1 MAEMT
6 AESTAS
12 AGERQVP
19 WWLVLV
25 QGIAAIIVGVLLLIE
40 PRMTTA
46 VLVQVMGIY
55 FLVAGIVNLVSLFV
69 DRTAWGWKLLLGVI
83 GIAAGLAIIQH
94 PLWATVLVPT
104 TMIWVLGIYGLIFG
118 VVGLIQAFQ
127 GAGLGAGLLGVLS
140 IIFGILL
147 ITNPVIA
154 GFALPF
160 VLGIFG
166 VIGGI
171 LALVAAFQ
179 MRAATPAS

>member
-6 AESTAS
+6 AEAN
-12 AGERQVP
+12 AGEKQVP

-25 QGIAAIIVGVLLLIE
+25 QGIAAIIIGVLLLIE

-46 VLVQVMGIY
+46 ILVQVMGIY

-69 DRTAWGWKLLLGVI
+69 DRTAWGWKLVLGI
-83 GIAAGLAIIQH
+83 LGIVAGLMIIQH
-94 PLWATVLVPT
+94 PLWSSVLVPAT
-104 TMIWVLGIYGLIFG
+104 LVLVLGIEGLIFG
-118 VVGLIQAFQ
+118 IVGLVQAFQ
-127 GAGLGAGLLGVLS
+127 GAGWGAGILGVLS
-140 IIFGILL
+140 IIFGILM

-160 VLGIFG
+160 VLGIFA
-166 VIGGI
+166 VVGGI

-179 MRAATPAS
+179 MR

>member
-6 AESTAS
+6 AVAS
-12 AGERQVP
+12 AGEKQVP

-25 QGIAAIIVGVLLLIE
+25 QSIAAIMIGVLLLIE

-46 VLVQVMGIY
+46 ILVQVMGIY

-69 DRTAWGWKLLLGVI
+69 DRTAWGWKLVLGI
-83 GIAAGLAIIQH
+83 LGIVAGLMIIQH
-94 PLWATVLVPT
+94 PLWSSVLVPAT
-104 TMIWVLGIYGLIFG
+104 LVLVLGIQGLIFG
-118 VVGLIQAFQ
+118 IVGLAQAFQ
-127 GAGLGAGLLGVLS
+127 GAGWGAGILGVLS

-160 VLGIFG
+160 VLGIFA
-166 VIGGI
+166 VMGGF

-179 MRAATPAS
+179 MR

>member
-6 AESTAS
+6 AEAS
-12 AGERQVP
+12 IGERQVP

-25 QGIAAIIVGVLLLIE
+25 QGIAAIIIGVLLLIE

-69 DRTAWGWKLLLGVI
+69 DRTAWGWKLVLG
-83 GIAAGLAIIQH
+83 
-94 PLWATVLVPT
+94 
-104 TMIWVLGIYGLIFG
+104 VLGIIAGLMIIQYPLWSSFLIPATIALILGIEGLIFG
-118 VVGLIQAFQ
+118 VVGLVQAFQ
-127 GAGLGAGLLGVLS
+127 GAGWGAGILGVLT

-147 ITNPVIA
+147 LLNPIIA
-154 GFALPF
+154 GLALPF
-160 VLGIFG
+160 VLGIFA
-166 VIGGI
+166 VFGGI

-179 MRAATPAS
+179 MR

>member
-6 AESTAS
+6 AESTVS
-12 AGERQVP
+12 TGEKQVP

-25 QGIAAIIVGVLLLIE
+25 QGIAAIVIGVLLLIE

-69 DRTAWGWKLLLGVI
+69 DRTQWGWKLLLGVV

-94 PLWATVLVPT
+94 PLWASVLVPAT
-104 TMIWVLGIYGLIFG
+104 LVLVLGIQGLIFG
-118 VVGLIQAFQ
+118 IVGLIQAFQ
-127 GAGLGAGLLGVLS
+127 GAGWGAGILGVLS

-154 GFALPF
+154 GFSLPF
-160 VLGIFG
+160 VLGICAVF
-166 VIGGI
+166 GGI
-171 LALVAAFQ
+171 LSLVAAFQ
-179 MRAATPAS
+179 MRAAAPAA

>member
-6 AESTAS
+6 AVAS
-12 AGERQVP
+12 AGEKQVP

-25 QGIAAIIVGVLLLIE
+25 QSIAAIIIGVLLLIE

-46 VLVQVMGIY
+46 ILVQVMGIY

-69 DRTAWGWKLLLGVI
+69 DRTAWGWKLVLGI
-83 GIAAGLAIIQH
+83 LGIVAGMTIIQH
-94 PLWATVLVPT
+94 PLWSSVLVPAT
-104 TMIWVLGIYGLIFG
+104 LALVLGIDGLIFG
-118 VVGLIQAFQ
+118 IVGLVQAFQ
-127 GAGLGAGLLGVLS
+127 GAGWGAGILGVLS

-160 VLGIFG
+160 VLGIFA
-166 VIGGI
+166 VMGGI

-179 MRAATPAS
+179 MR

>member
-6 AESTAS
+6 AEAS
-12 AGERQVP
+12 IGEKQVP

-25 QGIAAIIVGVLLLIE
+25 QGIAAIIIGVLLLIE

-69 DRTAWGWKLLLGVI
+69 DRTAWGWKL
-83 GIAAGLAIIQH
+83 
-94 PLWATVLVPT
+94 
-104 TMIWVLGIYGLIFG
+104 VLGILGIIAGLMIIQYPLWSSFLIPATIALILGIEGLIFG
-118 VVGLIQAFQ
+118 VVGLVQAFQ
-127 GAGLGAGLLGVLS
+127 GAGWGAGILGVLT

-147 ITNPVIA
+147 ILNPVIA
-154 GFALPF
+154 GLALPF
-160 VLGIFG
+160 VLGIFA
-166 VIGGI
+166 VFGGI

-179 MRAATPAS
+179 MR

>member
-6 AESTAS
+6 AEAS
-12 AGERQVP
+12 AGEKQVP

-25 QGIAAIIVGVLLLIE
+25 QGIAAIIIGVLLLIE

-46 VLVQVMGIY
+46 ILVQVMGIY

-69 DRTAWGWKLLLGVI
+69 DRTAWGWKLVLGI
-83 GIAAGLAIIQH
+83 LGIVAGMTIIQH
-94 PLWATVLVPT
+94 PLWSSVLVPAT
-104 TMIWVLGIYGLIFG
+104 LALILGIDGLIFG
-118 VVGLIQAFQ
+118 IVGLVQAFQ
-127 GAGLGAGLLGVLS
+127 GAGWGAGILGVLS

-147 ITNPVIA
+147 ITNPLIA

-160 VLGIFG
+160 VLGIFA
-166 VIGGI
+166 VMGGI

-179 MRAATPAS
+179 MR

>member
-6 AESTAS
+6 AEAS
-12 AGERQVP
+12 IGEKQVP

-25 QGIAAIIVGVLLLIE
+25 QGIAAIIIGVLLLIE

-69 DRTAWGWKLLLGVI
+69 DRTAWGWKLVLG
-83 GIAAGLAIIQH
+83 
-94 PLWATVLVPT
+94 
-104 TMIWVLGIYGLIFG
+104 VLGIIAGLMIIQYPLWSSFLIPATIALILGIEGLIFG
-118 VVGLIQAFQ
+118 VVGLVQAFQ
-127 GAGLGAGLLGVLS
+127 GAGWGAGILGVLT

-147 ITNPVIA
+147 LLNPVIA
-154 GFALPF
+154 GLALPF
-160 VLGIFG
+160 VLGIFA
-166 VIGGI
+166 VFGGI

-179 MRAATPAS
+179 MR

>member
-6 AESTAS
+6 AETTAS
-12 AGERQVP
+12 TGEQQVP

-69 DRTAWGWKLLLGVI
+69 DRTAWGWKLVLGI
-83 GIAAGLAIIQH
+83 LGIIAGLMIIQH
-94 PLWATVLVPT
+94 PLWSTLLVPAT
-104 TMIWVLGIYGLIFG
+104 LVLVLGIQGLIFG
-118 VVGLIQAFQ
+118 IVGLIQAFQ
-127 GAGLGAGLLGVLS
+127 GAGWGAGILGVLS

-160 VLGIFG
+160 VLGIFA
-166 VIGGI
+166 VMGGI
-171 LALVAAFQ
+171 LGLVAAFQ
-179 MRAATPAS
+179 MRAAAPA

>member
-6 AESTAS
+6 AEAS
-12 AGERQVP
+12 AGEKQVP

-25 QGIAAIIVGVLLLIE
+25 QGIAAIIVGVLLLVE

-46 VLVQVMGIY
+46 ILVQVMGIY

-69 DRTAWGWKLLLGVI
+69 DRTAWGWKLVLGI
-83 GIAAGLAIIQH
+83 LGIIAGLLIIQH
-94 PLWATVLVPT
+94 PLWSTVLVPAT
-104 TMIWVLGIYGLIFG
+104 IALVLGIEGLIFG

-127 GAGLGAGLLGVLS
+127 GAGWGAGILGVLS
-140 IIFGILL
+140 IIFGLLL
-147 ITNPVIA
+147 IFNPVIA
-154 GFALPF
+154 GLALPF

-166 VIGGI
+166 IIGGI

-179 MRAATPAS
+179 MR

>member
-6 AESTAS
+6 AEAS
-12 AGERQVP
+12 AGEKQVP

-25 QGIAAIIVGVLLLIE
+25 QGIAAILIGVLLLIE

-46 VLVQVMGIY
+46 ILVQVMGIY

-69 DRTAWGWKLLLGVI
+69 DRTAWGWKLVLGI
-83 GIAAGLAIIQH
+83 LGIVAGMTIIQH
-94 PLWATVLVPT
+94 PLWSSVLVPAT
-104 TMIWVLGIYGLIFG
+104 LALVLGIDGLIFG
-118 VVGLIQAFQ
+118 IVGLVQAFQ
-127 GAGLGAGLLGVLS
+127 GAGWGAGVLGVLS

-160 VLGIFG
+160 VLGIFA
-166 VIGGI
+166 VMGGI

-179 MRAATPAS
+179 MR